1 MDIENQIMI
10 GFVEKDFIDLFKSD
24 LRQICQ
30 DYERCNNKKIPI
42 KIFELYSYK
51 EKKILLAIKIEGQQ
65 ELQKSF
71 IDFLDNYLLTWV
83 LSRYDEES
91 FKVEPKTKS
100 EMIMDK
106 I

>member
-1 MDIENQIMI
+1 MI
-10 GFVEKDFIDLFKSD
+10 KFVEEDFIALVKSD

-30 DYERCNNKKIPI
+30 DYERCRNNNKKIPI
-42 KIFELYSYK
+42 RIFELYSYK
-51 EKKILLAIKIEGQQ
+51 EKKILLAIKIEESQ

-71 IDFLDNYLLTWV
+71 IDFLDNYSLTWV

-100 EMIMDK
+100 EMTLDK
-106 I
+106 L